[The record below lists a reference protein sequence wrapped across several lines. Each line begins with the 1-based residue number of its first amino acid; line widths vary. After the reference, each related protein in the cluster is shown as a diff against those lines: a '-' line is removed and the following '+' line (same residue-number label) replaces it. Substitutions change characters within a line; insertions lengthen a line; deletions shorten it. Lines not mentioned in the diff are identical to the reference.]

1 MSDLSQVV
9 RLPVRRIELD
19 LSFEGARRIA
29 GDLREHVPGI
39 AAEAVRRIEGRL
51 PEFVR
56 PHDPRYAR
64 AVQLGVECAI
74 GHFLELMADPAAPS
88 ADVVEFWRQIGVGEA
103 SEGRT
108 LDSWQ
113 AATRI
118 GTGLAV
124 ERLTDRAERMG
135 YRTSPADV
143 AAIANAALDYLN
155 QLAAIVAEGH
165 ADAAARAAG
174 ALRDHRRHLLD
185 LLLNGASPA
194 ELKEAARE
202 ADWPLPRTLAVVAMR
217 EHGPDARHPALPPDV
232 LPGLHLGEPCLIV
245 PDPEGPGRARML
257 ERQLHG
263 WTAAIGPAVG
273 TGDVGTSLRLARE
286 TLALACQGLI
296 GGAAPIPAERHM
308 PILVMM
314 RERAL
319 VEKVIARARAAAERA
334 SGDALPARRDAAGL
348 PGAWFQRHGGVRP
361 PSPAP
366 ADRPVPAAAA
376 RRPVR
381 GRRARGVGPA
391 GAAHGAA
398 RVARPQRRARRR
410 ARRRAGRRARR
421 PELRV
426 TSGGVIRRL
435 RRPSPGRPC
444 PRRRTVSASPASG
457 PTSSPEGSSRRRWR
471 AGTPTGRTAPAS
483 RSGSSRRRAP

>member
-29 GDLREHVPGI
+29 GDLREHVPVI

-56 PHDPRYAR
+56 PHDPRYAK

-143 AAIANAALDYLN
+143 AAIANAALEYLN

-202 ADWPLPRTLAVVAMR
+202 ADWPLPRTLAAVAMR

-273 TGDVGTSLRLARE
+273 AGDVGTSLRLARE

-319 VEKVIARARAAAERA
+319 VEKVIARRLAPLLSARPATRYRLAETLLACLEHGFNATEVSGHLHLHPQTVRYRLRQLDDLFGDAVHAASDRLELHMALRAWLALNAGAAAE
-334 SGDALPARRDAAGL
+334 
-348 PGAWFQRHGGVRP
+348 
-361 PSPAP
+361 
-366 ADRPVPAAAA
+366 PVAEPAAA
-376 RRPVR
+376 R
-381 GRRARGVGPA
+381 GGLSYG
-391 GAAHGAA
+391 
-398 RVARPQRRARRR
+398 
-410 ARRRAGRRARR
+410 
-421 PELRV
+421 
-426 TSGGVIRRL
+426 
-435 RRPSPGRPC
+435 
-444 PRRRTVSASPASG
+444 
-457 PTSSPEGSSRRRWR
+457 
-471 AGTPTGRTAPAS
+471 
-483 RSGSSRRRAP
+483 